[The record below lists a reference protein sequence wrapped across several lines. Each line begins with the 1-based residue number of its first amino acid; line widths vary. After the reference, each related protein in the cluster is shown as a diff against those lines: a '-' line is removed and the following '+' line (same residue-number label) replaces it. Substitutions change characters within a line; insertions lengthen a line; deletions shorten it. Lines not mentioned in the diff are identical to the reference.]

1 MSNNDYRFSE
11 MSDEEKDK
19 SVLASLVE
27 MAEKMQKEM
36 LDMKIERAYN
46 R

>member
-1 MSNNDYRFSE
+1 MTYRESE

-36 LDMKIERAYN
+36 LDTKIEQAYN